1 MKHFISGLELNP
13 TEIKNIIQTAIS
25 WKKNSASIP
34 DLQNKIMTA
43 CFTNPSL
50 RTRLSFESGLKKLGG
65 HANIMNLKTGYELEY
80 EFGKIMNGNT
90 AEHVKEAA
98 QVISRYSDIIGLRNS
113 SLITRGAQTADIKS
127 SYAEYKQDQA
137 INEFAKYATK
147 PVINMESNMHHPC
160 QGLAD
165 SMTITEISEAK
176 KKSAAVTEATRSD
189 RDTMTDVSN
198 LNYVLTWVPHP
209 KALPVATP
217 HSQLLFPAMIGANV
231 TLACP
236 PEFVLDQDIITAA
249 EKISG
254 NKITISHNQ
263 DQALKNA
270 DVVMAKSWVSIPH
283 FGDWETEKKI
293 RSQYNDWTLTAE
305 KMAQTNNG
313 NFMHC
318 LPMRRNII
326 ATDTVIDAPTSK
338 IIDQAENR
346 MWAQMALVEY
356 LLKN

>member
-1 MKHFISGLELNP
+1 MKHCISGLELTP
-13 TEIKNIIQTAIS
+13 TEIQRLIQTAIG
-25 WKKNSASIP
+25 WKKNPATIT
-34 DLQNKIMTA
+34 DIQKKIMTA

-50 RTRLSFESGLKKLGG
+50 RTRLSFESGLQKLGG
-65 HANIMNLKTGYELEY
+65 HANIMNLDTGYELEY
-80 EFGKIMNGNT
+80 GFAKIMNGTT

-113 SLITRGAQTADIKS
+113 SLITRGAETADIKS
-127 SYAEYKQDQA
+127 SYEQYKQDQA
-137 INEFAKYATK
+137 IHEFARYATK

-165 SMTITEISEAK
+165 AMTIAEIAEAK
-176 KKSAAVTEATRSD
+176 KTASEVSPAKQIFRGVSD
-189 RDTMTDVSN
+189 

-217 HSQLLFPAMIGANV
+217 HSQLLFPAMIGAHV

-236 PEFVLDQDIITAA
+236 PEFVLDADIITAA
-249 EKISG
+249 ETISG
-254 NKITISHNQ
+254 NQVTITHDQ
-263 DQALKNA
+263 DHALQNA
-270 DVVMAKSWVSIPH
+270 DVVMAKSWVSIPY
-283 FGDWETEKKI
+283 FGQWDTEKKI
-293 RSQYNDWTLTAE
+293 RSQYSDWTLTAE
-305 KMAQTNNG
+305 KMATTNHG

-326 ATDTVIDAPTSK
+326 ATDDVIDSPHSK

-346 MWAQMALVEY
+346 MWAQMALVQY
-356 LLKN
+356 LLRY

>member
-1 MKHFISGLELNP
+1 MKHFISGLELTP
-13 TEIKNIIQTAIS
+13 EQIKTIIQTAIN

-34 DLQNKIMTA
+34 DLNRKIMTA

-65 HANIMNLKTGYELEY
+65 HANIMNLDTGYELEY
-80 EFGKIMNGNT
+80 EFGKFMNTDT

-113 SLITRGAQTADIKS
+113 SLITRSAQTADIQS
-127 SYAEYKQDQA
+127 SYAEYKQDKA
-137 INEFAKYATK
+137 IHEFAKYATK

-165 SMTITEISEAK
+165 SMTITEIAEAK
-176 KKSAAVTEATRSD
+176 KNVRPI
-189 RDTMTDVSN
+189 
-198 LNYVLTWVPHP
+198 NYVLTWVPHP

-236 PEFVLDQDIITAA
+236 PEFLLDQDIIDAA

-254 NKITISHNQ
+254 NTITITHNQ
-263 DQALKNA
+263 DQALQNA
-270 DVVMAKSWVSIPH
+270 DVVMAKSWVAIPY
-283 FGDWETEKKI
+283 FGNWDEEKKI
-293 RSQYNDWTLTAE
+293 RSKYADWTLTTE
-305 KMAQTNNG
+305 KMALTNNG
-313 NFMHC
+313 SFMHC

-326 ATDTVIDAPTSK
+326 ATDEVVDAPQSK

-346 MWAQMALVEY
+346 MWAQMALVDY

>member
-1 MKHFISGLELNP
+1 MQHFISGLELTP
-13 TEIKNIIQTAIS
+13 TEIQRLIQTAIR
-25 WKKNSASIP
+25 WKKNPATIT
-34 DLQNKIMTA
+34 DIQKKIMTA

-50 RTRLSFESGLKKLGG
+50 RTRLSFESGLQKLGG
-65 HANIMNLKTGYELEY
+65 HANIMNLKSGYELEY
-80 EFGKIMNGNT
+80 ELGKIMDSET

-113 SLITRGAQTADIKS
+113 SLITRGAQTAEIKS
-127 SYAEYKQDQA
+127 NYTQYKQDQA
-137 INEFAKYATK
+137 INEFARYATK

-165 SMTITEISEAK
+165 AMTITEIAAAK
-176 KKSAAVTEATRSD
+176 KISSEVAPVKGRLRGVSD
-189 RDTMTDVSN
+189 I
-198 LNYVLTWVPHP
+198 NYVLTWVPHP

-217 HSQLLFPAMIGANV
+217 HSQLLFPAMIGAHV

-236 PEFVLDQDIITAA
+236 PEFVLDQDVIDAA
-249 EKISG
+249 NKISEHQ
-254 NKITISHNQ
+254 ITITHNQ
-263 DQALKNA
+263 DEALQNA
-270 DVVMAKSWVSIPH
+270 DIVMAKSWVSIPY
-283 FGDWETEKKI
+283 FGQWDEEKKI

-305 KMAQTNNG
+305 KMDQTNHG

-326 ATDTVIDAPTSK
+326 ATDAVIDSPHSK

-356 LLKN
+356 LLRN